1 MPTPTDKG
9 ACTHDPAQFITADE
23 GTSYCPACEREGAQ
37 TYEYRAREHGQG
49 WWWVE
54 WRYAAAPGAWE
65 VVARVFGERR
75 AEIVRDA
82 LSKEANERV

>member
-1 MPTPTDKG
+1 MTTPEPTQSNAASTRCQIHGPHHALRPD
-9 ACTHDPAQFITADE
+9 
-23 GTSYCPACEREGAQ
+23 
-37 TYEYRAREHGQG
+37 TYEYRARECGNG

-65 VVARVFGERR
+65 VVVRVFGERR

-82 LSKEANERV
+82 LSEEANERV